1 MNGKGEIKYVNGESY
16 IGDFLNGKRHGNGKL
31 YNAKQQIIYQ
41 GKWIDDN
48 MIDSIIQ
55 KDDVQTSNVKT
66 KHDNIDYGN
75 GESYVG
81 ELSNGKRD
89 GKGTFVCEKF
99 TFTGEWKDDKM
110 HGKGEIVYKN
120 GEKYVGEWR
129 DNQKYGQGTYYF
141 KNNDIFEA
149 NYLND
154 KNELSGKMIFSDG
167 IYQDCILIDKFI

>member
-1 MNGKGEIKYVNGESY
+1 
-16 IGDFLNGKRHGNGKL
+16 
-31 YNAKQQIIYQ
+31 
-41 GKWIDDN
+41 